1 MTIIANPLYDSVF
14 KYLMEDEKV
23 ARMLLSALL
32 QKDVLELQ
40 MRRHEYTSEEKTAI
54 TIYRVDFSAK
64 VRNKDGVEQLILIEL
79 QKTWL
84 ATETARFREYLGA
97 QYQNKENIPPKEK
110 NPKGYAL
117 PIVSIYILG
126 HKLGDLKEPVIY
138 IRRSYLDYDSKPIGE
153 GVPDPFVESLTH
165 DSIIVQI
172 PYLQQKTRN
181 RLERLL
187 CVFDQKYAMKGNT
200 QLLEIDEQLWKNQ
213 DEQLLINRL
222 AKAASAPNIRKAMSV
237 EDEFLSEIDARD
249 SEIMQQNKVIE
260 RQEKALQQKDEALQ
274 QKDEALQ
281 QKDEAL
287 QQKEAT
293 ILQQQQ
299 VIRSLIP
306 LLAASGKNAAEIAAQ
321 LSITEEEVLKAMK
334 P

>member
-1 MTIIANPLYDSVF
+1 M
-14 KYLMEDEKV
+14 
-23 ARMLLSALL
+23 
-32 QKDVLELQ
+32 
-40 MRRHEYTSEEKTAI
+40 
-54 TIYRVDFSAK
+54 
-64 VRNKDGVEQLILIEL
+64 
-79 QKTWL
+79 
-84 ATETARFREYLGA
+84 
-97 QYQNKENIPPKEK
+97 
-110 NPKGYAL
+110 
-117 PIVSIYILG
+117 SIYILG

-274 QKDEALQ
+274 QQ
-281 QKDEAL
+281 QE
-287 QQKEAT
+287 T
-293 ILQQQQ
+293 IQQQQQ

-306 LLAASGKNAAEIAAQ
+306 LLAANGKNAAEIAAQ